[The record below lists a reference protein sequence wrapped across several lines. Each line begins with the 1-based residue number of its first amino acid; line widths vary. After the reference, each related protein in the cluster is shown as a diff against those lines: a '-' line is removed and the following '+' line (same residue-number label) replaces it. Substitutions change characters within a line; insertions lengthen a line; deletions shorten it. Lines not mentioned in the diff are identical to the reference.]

1 MKQAAAIFL
10 AALLAAAPAHAVSLG
25 ASVFGG
31 ASIPIVQ
38 DDTGSGSQ
46 FGIRIPI
53 SVVPLFSVEPYFAHS
68 GLGDASETLAG
79 FEYSRTGFDV
89 NTYGVNI
96 ALGSFGMLPG
106 FPLYP
111 YVGIGS
117 NKLTRD
123 GSSDISE
130 VGYNFGLGVGF
141 GIPPGVTINL
151 RGEINAVATGD
162 TSRKFANI
170 NVAVGYNFFH
180 TP

>member
-68 GLGDASETLAG
+68 GLGDHPRTRRGLRILAQRIRRPTPTAST
-79 FEYSRTGFDV
+79 SRS
-89 NTYGVNI
+89 
-96 ALGSFGMLPG
+96 ASFGMLPG
-106 FPLYP
+106 FPAL
-111 YVGIGS
+111 S
-117 NKLTRD
+117 
-123 GSSDISE
+123 
-130 VGYNFGLGVGF
+130 
-141 GIPPGVTINL
+141 L
-151 RGEINAVATGD
+151 RLASAR
-162 TSRKFANI
+162 TS
-170 NVAVGYNFFH
+170 
-180 TP
+180 